1 MQEETRTREDLQE
14 FLNLAIVDQQWTYV
28 REVTY
33 RVEGI
38 EDLFE
43 VQIVHERD
51 LEGAE
56 LARCLR
62 QNPDKRFATSTARD
76 YKDSG
81 PGMNYEKAS
90 KKCRLAGQIMFD
102 LFECEM
108 GYVPSRR
115 NS

>member
-14 FLNLAIVDQQWTYV
+14 FLNLAITEQQWTYV

-43 VQIVHERD
+43 VQIAHERD

-56 LARCLR
+56 MR
-62 QNPDKRFATSTARD
+62 RD
-76 YKDSG
+76 R
-81 PGMNYEKAS
+81 A
-90 KKCRLAGQIMFD
+90 AF
-102 LFECEM
+102 
-108 GYVPSRR
+108 
-115 NS
+115 

>member
-14 FLNLAIVDQQWTYV
+14 FLNLAITEQQWTYV

-43 VQIVHERD
+43 VQTAHERD

-56 LARCLR
+56 MR
-62 QNPDKRFATSTARD
+62 RD
-76 YKDSG
+76 R
-81 PGMNYEKAS
+81 A
-90 KKCRLAGQIMFD
+90 AF
-102 LFECEM
+102 
-108 GYVPSRR
+108 
-115 NS
+115 